1 MSLKEHYA
9 KTVAVNEA
17 KTGGWAPLYYGIFS
31 ELCLASNFK
40 VVAEVGV
47 GYGTHAKEILT
58 NTAIDRIYLVDSY
71 VAHEGD
77 GFSAD
82 IMARE
87 PEVPGENF
95 NELYALVQNELSP
108 YNERITW
115 LRTPS
120 TSVLPSEIAD
130 ESLDAV
136 FLDADTSQVA
146 TDLDFWWGKLRSG
159 GALLGDDYWMEHVAL
174 QVRSFAEKIG
184 QPIEFIEQ
192 PDVGYQI
199 YRFNKA

>member
-1 MSLKEHYA
+1 
-9 KTVAVNEA
+9 
-17 KTGGWAPLYYGIFS
+17 
-31 ELCLASNFK
+31 
-40 VVAEVGV
+40 
-47 GYGTHAKEILT
+47 
-58 NTAIDRIYLVDSY
+58 VDPY
-71 VAHEGD
+71 VAQESD

-95 NELYALVQNELSP
+95 NELFALVQNELTP
-108 YNERITW
+108 YNDRITW

-136 FLDADTSQVA
+136 FLDADTDQVA
-146 TDLDFWWGKLRSG
+146 ADLDFWWAKLRSG
-159 GALLGDDYWMEHVAL
+159 GALLGDDYWMEHVAV

-184 QPIEFIEQ
+184 QQIEFIEQ